1 MLARTIKPSW
11 QCQKAMPVMLN
22 KPATTIKKSRVSHCH
37 ADARYGANWAANI
50 TPAGAMRGLG
60 EMVGLKGEINERGE

>member
-1 MLARTIKPSW
+1 
-11 QCQKAMPVMLN
+11 MLN